1 VRTGL
6 ALLVLLALAAPA
18 SALAHARLVRTAPAD
33 GAVVARAPAELRVF
47 FDDVVHAGGGIA
59 AIRNGGGSVLGGPAR
74 VEGGRTLVVPLR
86 RGLRDGAYSVR
97 WSVVSDDG
105 HRESS
110 VVAFAVGVGQPVPTP
125 ALDAETG
132 RVDGAEVATR
142 WLFLAGLLVSV
153 GIALLALLAG
163 PRRDEER
170 VTLVLSTAAVLTA
183 FGAAEQA
190 HRVGL
195 ETRAGTA
202 LGTGF
207 VAAVVVATL
216 AGAASLERRA
226 LRPALVLALGLAAVP
241 AFAGHALDRGLS
253 RLNVVADVL
262 HVLGAAAWIG
272 ALLGLVVLRD
282 APWRRTGALALG
294 GLVVLGVTGAVR
306 ASFEL
311 VHPSQLWSTS
321 YGRALL
327 VKTAIL
333 GAALAGGWLLRAHG
347 RRRAMLEL
355 FVVAG
360 LLVAVS
366 VLVTLRPG
374 RSAVAAQ
381 RAAGLPPVAPACS
394 SSSRRQTYQPIAS
407 RKTSVCSPFITIPP
421 RFWSRTGESPQSRC
435 VCS

>member
-6 ALLVLLALAAPA
+6 ALLVLLALAAPG

-33 GAVVARAPAELRVF
+33 GAVVARAPAELRVV

-86 RGLRDGAYSVR
+86 HGLRDGAYSVR

-105 HRESS
+105 HRESG
-110 VVAFAVGVGQPVPTP
+110 VVAFARGVGQPVPMP
-125 ALDAETG
+125 ALGAETG

-163 PRRDEER
+163 PRDEER

-202 LGTGF
+202 LGAGF

-226 LRPALVLALGLAAVP
+226 LRPALVLALGLAGVP

-333 GAALAGGWLLRAHG
+333 GAALAGGWMLRAHG

-355 FVVAG
+355 VVVAG